1 MVLNYIPVGCLWT
14 FLLFRDCRSEAQ
26 QYWIRL
32 HSSFTIVRATHS
44 LYTRFLRSYGL
55 IASFPRCTAGSNII
69 GKCCIRLHT
78 TANTDATTPT
88 LFAQQHWELT
98 RRLYVALEILSMHVY
113 QRKLNI
119 CLKYLPRKVMNQKA
133 DYKRMLK
140 ETNTGS

>member
-1 MVLNYIPVGCLWT
+1 MVVPI
-14 FLLFRDCRSEAQ
+14 LL
-26 QYWIRL
+26 
-32 HSSFTIVRATHS
+32 
-44 LYTRFLRSYGL
+44 
-55 IASFPRCTAGSNII
+55 
-69 GKCCIRLHT
+69 LHT